1 MDNVTFETQDLRIRI
16 EDNVA
21 RIDQRNLNGELWRE
35 IDHSELPVTPQ
46 WRDSPIRTSPLRVAL
61 SAFER
66 ENPGNMTLR
75 TALGA

>member
-1 MDNVTFETQDLRIRI
+1 MDNATFETQDLRIRI